1 MFHAAMLHSSMAT
14 GDISNSN
21 NNSCNIYSCCNMS
34 CCNNARLWPLG
45 HCGMWHAAAA
55 CGKTYARTLTRKTG
69 SKNGRQQRVA
79 SRRESARAEAAA
91 AADTQSKIS
100 PSCSYTR
107 LDIRCAMIHATAC
120 CDCPS

>member
-79 SRRESARAEAAA
+79 SRGERARERRQQQRQIRSQRYRQVVATPDSTYAA
-91 AADTQSKIS
+91 
-100 PSCSYTR
+100 
-107 LDIRCAMIHATAC
+107 L
-120 CDCPS
+120 